1 MVNEPSHASVPLK
14 VPNIQYDALIV
25 ANIQEVEYQKE
36 YEMYLRKRL
45 WKLFFLHQG
54 FLFRSIQCLSSL
66 IEHVYKRFS
75 AFLMF
80 KVDASLQKVHTLGAY
95 NK

>member
-1 MVNEPSHASVPLK
+1 MIKEPSHATVSLK

-45 WKLFFLHQG
+45 WK
-54 FLFRSIQCLSSL
+54 
-66 IEHVYKRFS
+66 
-75 AFLMF
+75 
-80 KVDASLQKVHTLGAY
+80 
-95 NK
+95 